1 MIKNLNNHKKT
12 ARIAGVLFLIAMVT
26 SLLGGGLLESI
37 LNTTDYITNISLNKS
52 TVFFGVSAEIINGI
66 IVTGIAFILFP
77 ILKIYNESFAIG
89 YFGFRIIES
98 LFCIMSAII
107 PLSLIT
113 LSKEYLESGFSLVP
127 YFQTIGNLLITLR
140 SNMTELLIPIFYSFG
155 ALLFYSI
162 LYKTVLI
169 PKFISVWGF
178 IGIVLILSLIFFRS
192 GIIINMILALP
203 IILNEIFLGIWLIVK
218 GFNSPAI
225 ARLFSN

>member
-89 YFGFRIIES
+89 YFGFRI
-98 LFCIMSAII
+98 
-107 PLSLIT
+107 
-113 LSKEYLESGFSLVP
+113 
-127 YFQTIGNLLITLR
+127 
-140 SNMTELLIPIFYSFG
+140 
-155 ALLFYSI
+155 
-162 LYKTVLI
+162 
-169 PKFISVWGF
+169 
-178 IGIVLILSLIFFRS
+178 
-192 GIIINMILALP
+192 
-203 IILNEIFLGIWLIVK
+203 
-218 GFNSPAI
+218 SP
-225 ARLFSN
+225 

>member
-1 MIKNLNNHKKT
+1 
-12 ARIAGVLFLIAMVT
+12 MVT